1 MISFPAEFAAEM
13 AAYLPTGISFVLG
26 GCCGSEPESIRLL
39 KELTQDKPPAAKPSL
54 IARPLPVKPVRC
66 VEVNGITVVASASTP
81 LAKSAC
87 SRPCGRATA
96 PMPAPRP

>member
-1 MISFPAEFAAEM
+1 M
-13 AAYLPTGISFVLG
+13 LG

-39 KELTQDKPPAAKPSL
+39 KELTQDKTPAAKTPIVRSRL
-54 IARPLPVKPVRC
+54 CTPVRC
-66 VEVNGITVVASASTP
+66 VEVSGITVVGERINPTG
-81 LAKSAC
+81 KSAC